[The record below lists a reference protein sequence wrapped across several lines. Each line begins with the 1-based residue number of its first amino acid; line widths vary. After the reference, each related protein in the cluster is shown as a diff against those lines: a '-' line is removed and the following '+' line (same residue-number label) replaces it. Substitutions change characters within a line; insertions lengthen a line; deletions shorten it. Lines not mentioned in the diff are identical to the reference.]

1 MPKVKV
7 DGVEIEVP
15 QGATVLQACELA
27 ARRFRASA
35 IMSGSPSPAIAG
47 CAWSR

>member
-15 QGATVLQACELA
+15 QRGTVLQACEPVGKGALW
-27 ARRFRASA
+27 
-35 IMSGSPSPAIAG
+35 G
-47 CAWSR
+47 

>member
-15 QGATVLQACELA
+15 QGAMVPQANALA
-27 ARRFRASA
+27 GRGLSW
-35 IMSGSPSPAIAG
+35 G
-47 CAWSR
+47 